1 MLAVSLLESIPE
13 FSSDDAEF
21 ILEVV
26 DQYLALIEG
35 TDEEKKKIVRRYA
48 TVIVEDLRKQIYAS
62 KEENTEFVFNVQKDL
77 IVFKSLR
84 RI

>member
-1 MLAVSLLESIPE
+1 MIFRLLLKIDDKQGRTIRKSIPE

-35 TDEEKKKIVRRYA
+35 TDEEKKKIW
-48 TVIVEDLRKQIYAS
+48 T
-62 KEENTEFVFNVQKDL
+62 
-77 IVFKSLR
+77 
-84 RI
+84 